1 MGLIEILILSVGLA
15 MDAFAVAICKG
26 LSVKKLEVKHAVIV
40 GLYFGGF
47 QGIMPLIGYFLGSAF
62 ASYITKFSHWI
73 TFGLLVII
81 GINMIR
87 ESFDKGDECECTD
100 SSFSVKAMLPLAV
113 ATSIDAMA
121 TGVVMS
127 IEGGLNIFF
136 SVSIIAIVT
145 FIISAAGVKV
155 GNVFGTRYKSKAE
168 FVGGCVLILL
178 GIKFLLEGLNIIN
191 F

>member
-1 MGLIEILILSVGLA
+1 MGIIEVLILSVGLA

-87 ESFDKGDECECTD
+87 ESFGKDDECECSD
-100 SSFSVKAMLPLAV
+100 SSFSPKAMLPMAI

-127 IEGGLNIFF
+127 IEGGLNIFI
-136 SVSIIAIVT
+136 SVTIIALVT
-145 FIISAAGVKV
+145 FIISALGVKV

>member
-100 SSFSVKAMLPLAV
+100 NSFSAKAMLPLAV

-127 IEGGLNIFF
+127 IEGGLNIFI
-136 SVSIIAIVT
+136 SVTIIALVT
-145 FIISAAGVKV
+145 FIISALGVKV

>member
-1 MGLIEILILSVGLA
+1 MGIIEVLILSVGLA

-47 QGIMPLIGYFLGSAF
+47 QGIMPLIGYFLGSTF

-87 ESFDKGDECECTD
+87 ESFGKDDECECSD
-100 SSFSVKAMLPLAV
+100 NSFSPKAMLPMAI

-127 IEGGLNIFF
+127 IEGGLNIFI
-136 SVSIIAIVT
+136 SVAIIALVT

-168 FVGGCVLILL
+168 FVGGCVLVLL
-178 GIKFLLEGLNIIN
+178 GVKFLLEGLNVIN

>member
-100 SSFSVKAMLPLAV
+100 NSFSVKAMLPLAV

-121 TGVVMS
+121 TGVIMS
-127 IEGGLNIFF
+127 IEGGLNIFI
-136 SVSIIAIVT
+136 SVTIIALVT
-145 FIISAAGVKV
+145 FIISALGVKV